1 MIRTEIQAGI
11 CGFQTT
17 VRAKSDDSQNVSLGI
32 VSTCDKITALAGAL
46 AGPIDAYQEIGD
58 GFDGVVLM
66 AARNHLKGCC
76 AGCIVP
82 SGIFKT
88 VQVAGSVA
96 LPAPLS
102 ITIERTE

>member
-1 MIRTEIQAGI
+1 MIRTEIQAGV

-46 AGPIDAYQEIGD
+46 GPIDAYQEIGG
-58 GFDGVVLM
+58 GFDGVVLT
-66 AARNHLKGCC
+66 AARDHLKGCC

-82 SGIFKT
+82 S
-88 VQVAGSVA
+88 GSVA

>member
-46 AGPIDAYQEIGD
+46 GPIDAYQEIGD
-58 GFDGVVLM
+58 GFDGVVLT

-76 AGCIVP
+76 AGYIVP
-82 SGIFKT
+82 S
-88 VQVAGSVA
+88 GSVA

>member
-11 CGFQTT
+11 CGFHTS
-17 VRAKSDDSQNVSLGI
+17 VRAFSDDSQNVSLEI
-32 VSTCDKITALAGAL
+32 TSTCEKITALAGAL
-46 AGPIDAYQEIGD
+46 GPIDAYQEIGD

>member
-1 MIRTEIQAGI
+1 MIRTEIQAGV
-11 CGFQTT
+11 CGFRTSA
-17 VRAKSDDSQNVSLGI
+17 RAFSDDSQNVSLEI
-32 VSTCDKITALAGAL
+32 VSACEKITALAAQLGA
-46 AGPIDAYQEIGD
+46 IDAYQEIGD
-58 GFDGVVLM
+58 GFDGVVLR